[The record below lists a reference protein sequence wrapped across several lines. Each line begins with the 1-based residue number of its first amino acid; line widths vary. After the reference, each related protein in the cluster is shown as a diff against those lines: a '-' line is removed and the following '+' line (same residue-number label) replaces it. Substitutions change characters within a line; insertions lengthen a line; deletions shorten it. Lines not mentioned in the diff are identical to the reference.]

1 VVCIT
6 SDSRSSSLAWAY
18 VVRKGKEAVM
28 DPTDINTRR
37 FKRIGLTSNAIFRLW
52 KAALKDDEKLLDEA
66 IGSVYEQMMS
76 SDPARAERVMS
87 LIIRRHCRARDAFR
101 AILQTQRA
109 LYHPRLAAPAITL
122 MGVSPGHSA
131 TNPLLARAF
140 YAPSKKR

>member
-1 VVCIT
+1 
-6 SDSRSSSLAWAY
+6 
-18 VVRKGKEAVM
+18 M